1 MRHRRTPRGLQHAP
15 LAALVGCIVAAA
27 VVAGGASGR
36 SEHSTSSGTATATV
50 RIAVLLSSTA
60 NTYEQADLKGVKAA
74 AAKFGGKVVKVFDA
88 NFDASTQSTQVEDA
102 ITTKQYDAFVI
113 LPQAGNVIVPQ
124 VKDAIKAGIKV
135 VCLLSPCGLNQ
146 QSNARQIP
154 GYVTTVGYQ
163 FAENGTDIARAIVA
177 ACGSLN
183 PCKVAYEPGL
193 LSFSTEKFRTNGIT
207 AYLKKHPSIKIVAE
221 QEGKYLANSG
231 RTAMQNMLQAHPDV
245 NVAASSGDQMTLGM
259 EQAVKSAGMS
269 GKVKLIGNGASVP
282 GVAAVK
288 AGRWFATVANLPYTE
303 GYLGA
308 KYAIMAAK
316 GTPLSKIPAFVDDLK
331 YSKVGTTIITK
342 ANASKFKAEWAG

>member
-1 MRHRRTPRGLQHAP
+1 MRHRRSPTGRHRVGIAV
-15 LAALVGCIVAAA
+15 LVGCVITAAA
-27 VVAGGASGR
+27 VTTGASGKV
-36 SEHSTSSGTATATV
+36 SAGASAGSANKTV

-60 NTYEQADLKGVKAA
+60 NTYEQADLKGVQA
-74 AAKFGGKVVKVFDA
+74 AAKKFGGTVVKVFDA
-88 NFDASTQSTQVEDA
+88 AFDASKQSAQVEDA
-102 ITTKQYDAFVI
+102 ITSKQYDAFVI

-135 VCLLSPCGLNQ
+135 VCLLSPCGSNQ

-163 FAENGTDIARAIVA
+163 FAENGADIAKAIVA

-207 AYLKKHPSIKIVAE
+207 AYLKKHPSIKIVAQ
-221 QEGKYLANSG
+221 QEGKYLANTG
-231 RTAMQNMLQAHPDV
+231 RTAMQNILQAHPDV

-259 EQAVKSAGMS
+259 EQAVKSAGLT
-269 GKVKLIGNGASVP
+269 GKVALIGNGASVP
-282 GVAAVK
+282 GVAAVA
-288 AGRWFATVANLPYTE
+288 AGRWYATVANLPYTE

-308 KYAIMAAK
+308 KYAIMAVN

-331 YSKVGTTIITK
+331 YSSVGTTVITK

>member
-1 MRHRRTPRGLQHAP
+1 MRHRRTPRGVQLAP

-27 VVAGGASGR
+27 VIAAGASGK
-36 SEHSTSSGTATATV
+36 TAAPAAHQNGTATV

-60 NTYEQADLKGVKAA
+60 NTYEQADLKGVRAA

-88 NFDASTQSTQVEDA
+88 NFDASKQSTQVEDA
-102 ITTKQYDAFVI
+102 ITAKQYDAFVI

-135 VCLLSPCGLNQ
+135 VCLLSPCGSNQ

-193 LSFSTEKFRTNGIT
+193 LSFSTEKFRTDGIT
-207 AYLKKHPSIKIVAE
+207 AYLKKHPNVKIVAQ
-221 QEGKYLANSG
+221 QEGKYLANTG
-231 RTAMQNMLQAHPDV
+231 RSAMENILQAHPDV

-259 EQAVKSAGMS
+259 EQAVKSAGLTS
-269 GKVKLIGNGASVP
+269 KVKLIGNGASVP
-282 GVAAVK
+282 GVAAVA
-288 AGRWFATVANLPYTE
+288 AGRWYATVANLPYTE

-316 GTPLSKIPAFVDDLK
+316 GTPLSKIPPFVDDLK

-342 ANASKFKAEWAG
+342 ANAKKFKAEWAG